1 MRYAWRTDRQMD
13 RMTDNTTTVCRRS
26 APRHNNNKGI
36 FSWDFPEFEFSAPPG
51 RLYTISIKTPFSDFH
66 HKWVQG
72 VRSDLNI
79 TLAQSNLANVTTNL
93 RPVRTSN
100 AHSEHLV
107 CARPHYKSILR
118 TGSKL
123 NSMRIRP
130 NPHTHVHSS
139 GLKPVRVWAWSIVKM
154 AAGWTAEET
163 KALIGIWGEE
173 EVQNALDERGPLEI
187 RMVSNDWAGR
197 LMH

>member
-93 RPVRTSN
+93 RPVRTST
-100 AHSEHLV
+100 SMWIR
-107 CARPHYKSILR
+107 CASIWF
-118 TGSKL
+118 
-123 NSMRIRP
+123 
-130 NPHTHVHSS
+130 
-139 GLKPVRVWAWSIVKM
+139 VRVRTTSRFY
-154 AAGWTAEET
+154 E
-163 KALIGIWGEE
+163 
-173 EVQNALDERGPLEI
+173 LDRNWIQCAFAPIHI
-187 RMVSNDWAGR
+187 RMCIPVDWNRFGSGR
-197 LMH
+197 GLLLKWRLGGQPKIRRL

>member
-1 MRYAWRTDRQMD
+1 MRYAWRTDRQTD

-93 RPVRTSN
+93 RPVRTST
-100 AHSEHLV
+100 

-139 GLKPVRVWAWSIVKM
+139 GLKPVRVWAWSMLK
-154 AAGWTAEET
+154 W
-163 KALIGIWGEE
+163 
-173 EVQNALDERGPLEI
+173 
-187 RMVSNDWAGR
+187 R
-197 LMH
+197 LGGQPKRRRL